1 MKMAKKKKKLT
12 VIGAGGQMGSW
23 FAKYFVNQD
32 FDVTGY
38 DAEKE
43 IPVRDITVAQS
54 LVSGV
59 LKTDYVVLC
68 TPTRRTPEI
77 IRLIAKEMPKGTY
90 LIEISS
96 EKSKVVSSLSKMPAK
111 INPICIH
118 PMFGPGI
125 RTIRGQ
131 NIISVPIRDA
141 KKELTV
147 AKALFEGANFVT
159 IDAAEH
165 DKKIAL
171 ILGLTHLLNLVFAN
185 IVSKDE
191 KILLTEK
198 MSGTTFRVQKTLAES
213 IMTESPEL
221 IETIIANP
229 EIRKIAEELWK
240 DIGRLLTA
248 VQESKTDEVI
258 GYITGCQ
265 ERLAEHTDINESY
278 KRLTKMVKS
287 VEK

>member
-1 MKMAKKKKKLT
+1 MKKVT
-12 VIGAGGQMGSW
+12 VVGAGGQMGQW
-23 FAKYFVNQD
+23 FAKYFVDNGYE
-32 FDVTGY
+32 VTGF
-38 DAEKE
+38 DSENKVAGKGI
-43 IPVRDITVAQS
+43 IPSDS
-54 LVSGV
+54 LVGAI
-59 LKTDYVVLC
+59 LKADIVVLC

-77 IRLIAKEMPKGTY
+77 IRLIAKEMKRGTY

-125 RTIRGQ
+125 KTIKGQ
-131 NIISVPIRDA
+131 NIISVPIKDA

-147 AKALFEGANFVT
+147 TKSLFEGANFVT
-159 IDAAEH
+159 IDAVEH
-165 DKKIAL
+165 DKKIAV
-171 ILGLTHLLNLVFAN
+171 ILGLTHLMNLVFAN

-191 KILLTEK
+191 KMLLTEK

-229 EIRKIAEELWK
+229 EIRRVAEELWK

-248 VQESKTDEVI
+248 VQESKTEEVVN
-258 GYITGCQ
+258 YIKDCQ
-265 ERLAEHTDINESY
+265 DRLAKHTDINESY
-278 KRLTKMVKS
+278 KKLTKMVKS

>member
-1 MKMAKKKKKLT
+1 MKKIT
-12 VIGAGGQMGSW
+12 VIGAGGQMGQW
-23 FAKYFVNQD
+23 FVKYFADQGYE
-32 FDVTGY
+32 VTGY
-38 DAEKE
+38 DSENK
-43 IPVRDITVAQS
+43 IQGKNITVSES
-54 LVSGV
+54 LVGGI
-59 LKTDYVVLC
+59 LKADYVVLC

-77 IRLIAKEMPKGTY
+77 IRLIGKEMKRGTY

-125 RTIRGQ
+125 KTIKGK

-141 KKELTV
+141 KKELTI
-147 AKALFEGANFVT
+147 AKSLFEGANFVT

-165 DKKIAL
+165 DKKIAV
-171 ILGLTHLLNLVFAN
+171 ILGLTHLMNLVFAN
-185 IVSKDE
+185 IISKDE
-191 KILLTEK
+191 KMNLTEK

-229 EIRKIAEELWK
+229 EIRRVAEELWK
-240 DIGRLLTA
+240 DIGRLLTS
-248 VQESKTDEVI
+248 VQESKTEEVI
-258 GYITGCQ
+258 EYIKECQ
-265 ERLAEHTDINESY
+265 ERLAKHTDVNESY
-278 KRLTKMVKS
+278 KKMSKMVKA

>member
-1 MKMAKKKKKLT
+1 MKQIT
-12 VIGAGGQMGSW
+12 IIGAGGQMGQW
-23 FAKYFVNQD
+23 FAKYFAGEGFQ
-32 FDVTGY
+32 VTGY
-38 DAEKE
+38 DSENKISGKGIIVTE
-43 IPVRDITVAQS
+43 S
-54 LVSGV
+54 LVGGI
-59 LKTDYVVLC
+59 LKADYVVLC

-77 IRLIAKEMPKGTY
+77 IRLIAKEMKRGTY

-118 PMFGPGI
+118 PMFGPGTK
-125 RTIRGQ
+125 TIKGQ

-147 AKALFEGANFVT
+147 TKSLFEGANFVT
-159 IDAAEH
+159 IDAVEH
-165 DKKIAL
+165 DKKIAV
-171 ILGLTHLLNLVFAN
+171 ILGLTHLMNLVFAN
-185 IVSKDE
+185 IISKDE
-191 KILLTEK
+191 KMNLTEK

-229 EIRKIAEELWK
+229 EIRRVAEELWK
-240 DIGRLLTA
+240 DIGRLLTS
-248 VQESKTDEVI
+248 VQESKTEEVVN
-258 GYITGCQ
+258 YIKECQ
-265 ERLAEHTDINESY
+265 ERLAKHTDVNESY
-278 KRLTKMVKS
+278 KRMSKMVKA

>member
-1 MKMAKKKKKLT
+1 LKKKIT
-12 VIGAGGQMGSW
+12 IIGAGGQMGQW
-23 FAKYFVNQD
+23 FSKYFSDMD
-32 FDVTGY
+32 FEVTGH
-38 DAEKE
+38 DSENKVTGKDVIVSE
-43 IPVRDITVAQS
+43 S
-54 LVSGV
+54 LVGGI
-59 LKTDYVVLC
+59 LQADYVILC

-77 IRLIAKEMPKGTY
+77 IRLIAKEMKRGTY

-125 RTIRGQ
+125 KTIKGQ
-131 NIISVPIRDA
+131 NIISIPIKDA

-147 AKALFEGANFVT
+147 TKSLFEGANFVT
-159 IDAAEH
+159 IDAIEH
-165 DKKIAL
+165 DKKIAV
-171 ILGLTHLLNLVFAN
+171 ILGLTHLMNLVFAN
-185 IVSKDE
+185 IISKDE
-191 KILLTEK
+191 KMNLTEK

-213 IMTESPEL
+213 IMTETPEL

-229 EIRKIAEELWK
+229 EIRRVAEDLWK
-240 DIGRLLTA
+240 DVGRLLTS
-248 VQESKTDEVI
+248 VQESKTEEVVN
-258 GYITGCQ
+258 YIKECQ
-265 ERLAEHTDINESY
+265 ERLAKHTDINESY

>member
-1 MKMAKKKKKLT
+1 MKQIT
-12 VIGAGGQMGSW
+12 IIGAGGQMGQW
-23 FAKYFVNQD
+23 FVKYFANAGFQ
-32 FDVTGY
+32 VTGY
-38 DAEKE
+38 DSENKIAGKDVIISE
-43 IPVRDITVAQS
+43 S
-54 LVSGV
+54 LVGGI
-59 LKTDYVVLC
+59 LKADYVVLC

-77 IRLIAKEMPKGTY
+77 IRLIAKEMKRGTY

-118 PMFGPGI
+118 PMFGPGTK
-125 RTIRGQ
+125 TIKGQ
-131 NIISVPIRDA
+131 NIISVPIKDA

-147 AKALFEGANFVT
+147 TKALFEGANFVT

-165 DKKIAL
+165 DKKIAV
-171 ILGLTHLLNLVFAN
+171 ILGLTHLMNLVFAN
-185 IVSKDE
+185 IISKDE
-191 KILLTEK
+191 KMLLTEK

-229 EIRKIAEELWK
+229 EIRRVAEELWK

-248 VQESKTDEVI
+248 VQESKTEEVI
-258 GYITGCQ
+258 NYIKECQ
-265 ERLAEHTDINESY
+265 ERLAKHTDVNESY
-278 KRLTKMVKS
+278 KRMTKMVKA